1 MSNSNN
7 MYNILNKL
15 NGLEARAQEK
25 PAESKPKTRLQ
36 ESMEQVLSEKY
47 MGFKKLEKSIAAK
60 GDVENPAAVAAAIG
74 RKKYGKEKF
83 QKAAAQGKKLGE
95 TAKPDFL
102 DMDKD
107 GNKTEPMKKA
117 IADKKKGAVK
127 EAAKPDFLDLD
138 KDGDKNEPM
147 KKAAK
152 EKTYRHKGTYGT
164 SYDPSDEEKAEL
176 AKKDTGVKRGR
187 GRPKKGADSST
198 GEVKS
203 WDFGAFGVGGKDVK
217 LPKWKGAVTKH
228 KMVGESIAQKF
239 DAILEA
245 IDLAEKKMTP
255 AQMAHREEIV
265 KGMKKNKAD
274 MKKRYGSRWED
285 VMYATATKQAM
296 KESSNF
302 TRANSMVDAAFNSI
316 TESMHLNE
324 NPTGL
329 DTIINTYKY
338 EVKQFMD
345 GAELDTDLYD
355 ALYDYYLNAGRMP
368 YGIAKARTG
377 DPSEWVAQEFANDV
391 ADYIGEGQ
399 HTQQAMDLNPDF
411 KKVGVA
417 PTLGG
422 KFKAGV
428 KKVASVIAP
437 SDEDLLAQ
445 LEKETGGRRPVQ
457 VRESRE
463 VQIDECGMSPIAGM
477 AAEAEQDTGVINI
490 STNMSSDGNKNVSIT
505 ANNDAADQLLQMLKL
520 AGVKVN
526 EGDFNADGSYNTSDD
541 EAIEFGEYEADQE
554 EVEQEVEEEKDP
566 RYEASTTPDETVL
579 PVQSQIEGGDGDV
592 AGQQKEMTPDGYKF
606 GDNPMAMKRADEGVD
621 GLDTMGRKFMRE
633 YEGIKIKK
641 WEFTKS

>member
-1 MSNSNN
+1 
-7 MYNILNKL
+7 
-15 NGLEARAQEK
+15 
-25 PAESKPKTRLQ
+25 
-36 ESMEQVLSEKY
+36 
-47 MGFKKLEKSIAAK
+47 
-60 GDVENPAAVAAAIG
+60 
-74 RKKYGKEKF
+74 
-83 QKAAAQGKKLGE
+83 
-95 TAKPDFL
+95 
-102 DMDKD
+102 
-107 GNKTEPMKKA
+107 
-117 IADKKKGAVK
+117 
-127 EAAKPDFLDLD
+127 
-138 KDGDKNEPM
+138 
-147 KKAAK
+147 
-152 EKTYRHKGTYGT
+152 
-164 SYDPSDEEKAEL
+164 
-176 AKKDTGVKRGR
+176 
-187 GRPKKGADSST
+187 
-198 GEVKS
+198 
-203 WDFGAFGVGGKDVK
+203 
-217 LPKWKGAVTKH
+217 
-228 KMVGESIAQKF
+228 
-239 DAILEA
+239 
-245 IDLAEKKMTP
+245 
-255 AQMAHREEIV
+255 
-265 KGMKKNKAD
+265 
-274 MKKRYGSRWED
+274 
-285 VMYATATKQAM
+285 
-296 KESSNF
+296 
-302 TRANSMVDAAFNSI
+302 MVDAAFNSI

-417 PTLGG
+417 PTLGD

-477 AAEAEQDTGVINI
+477 AAEAEHDTGVINI

-520 AGVKVN
+520 AGITGGTAAATPAA
-526 EGDFNADGSYNTSDD
+526 EE
-541 EAIEFGEYEADQE
+541 EA

-641 WEFTKS
+641 